1 MYLIKGKGV
10 IYIPL
15 SPLEFDLNNKG
26 VIVGYMYK
34 PDTDTWSIA

>member
-10 IYIPL
+10 INPL
-15 SPLEFDLNNKG
+15 PPLEFDLNNKG

-34 PDTDTWSIA
+34 PDTDPWSIA